1 MCVCVSVF
9 VHPMCA
15 RGCAFVCARVSVCA
29 RARIYI
35 CLCHPGPRPAWDFSV
50 CIYNFKYRHKVANR
64 TSLRLSTLTSAIR
77 YWLSASSLL
86 RRSRSRR
93 AIWIQYRWLRTYII
107 FHKNVKTSE
116 QQNHDDW
123 HFFYYEF

>member
-1 MCVCVSVF
+1 MCGTMCMCLYSYTQCAHVWVCVRLHVF
-9 VHPMCA
+9 IY
-15 RGCAFVCARVSVCA
+15 VCAIPTTAGVGFFCCNFV
-29 RARIYI
+29 Y
-35 CLCHPGPRPAWDFSV
+35 
-50 CIYNFKYRHKVANR
+50 IYNFKYRHKVANR
-64 TSLRLSTLTSAIR
+64 TSLRLGTLTSAIR

-123 HFFYYEF
+123 RFFLL